1 MKDLALLIAG
11 VIFVIVSL
19 LHLVRLILKLE
30 VRMGKF
36 SVPQWV
42 SIFGFVFPL
51 LLALWMFSLVT
62 L

>member
-11 VIFVIVSL
+11 VIFILVSL
-19 LHLVRLILKLE
+19 LHFVRIILKVE
-30 VRMGKF
+30 VRISKF

-42 SIFGFVFPL
+42 SIFGLVFPL

>member
-11 VIFVIVSL
+11 VIFILVSL
-19 LHLVRLILKLE
+19 LHFIRIILKVE
-30 VRMGKF
+30 VRIGKF

-51 LLALWMFSLVT
+51 LLALWIFSINNK
-62 L
+62 